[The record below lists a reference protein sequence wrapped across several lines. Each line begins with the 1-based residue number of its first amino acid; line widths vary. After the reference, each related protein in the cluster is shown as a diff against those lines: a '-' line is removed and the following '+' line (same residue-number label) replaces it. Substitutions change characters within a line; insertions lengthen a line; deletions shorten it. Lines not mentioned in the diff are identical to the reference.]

1 MTMHKSDDETSK
13 LSSANR
19 REYQSYAETQI
30 SDWQQQIDALKEK
43 GKDLVG
49 DAKSELDSVLEQL
62 EENQKTF
69 SSYLSELGDRAE
81 DQWDDFKEEAEEKWS
96 AISDSVQK
104 LFSKFS

>member
-1 MTMHKSDDETSK
+1 MTMYKSDDKTSK

-19 REYQSYAETQI
+19 QEYHRYAETQI

-49 DAKSELDSVLEQL
+49 DSKSEFDSVLEQL
-62 EENQKTF
+62 EENKNTF

-81 DQWDDFKEEAEEKWS
+81 DQWDDFKDEAEEKWS

-104 LFSKFS
+104 LFSKYS

>member
-1 MTMHKSDDETSK
+1 MHKSDDETSK
-13 LSSANR
+13 LSSGNR
-19 REYQSYAETQI
+19 QEYQRYAEIKI

-49 DAKSELDSVLEQL
+49 DAKSELDAVLEKL
-62 EENQKTF
+62 EENKNTF

-81 DQWDDFKEEAEEKWS
+81 DQWDDFKDEAEEKWS

-104 LFSKFS
+104 LFSKYG

>member
-1 MTMHKSDDETSK
+1 MTMYKSDDETSK

-19 REYQSYAETQI
+19 QEYQRYAENQI
-30 SDWQQQIDALKEK
+30 TDWQQQIDVLKEK

-49 DAKSELDSVLEQL
+49 DAKSELDAVLEKL
-62 EENQKTF
+62 EENKNTF

-81 DQWDDFKEEAEEKWS
+81 DQWDDFKDEAEEKWS

-104 LFSKFS
+104 LFSKYS